1 MAAETQTLNFG
12 PEWLRALS
20 SGGSIASP
28 PPSPALPKYK
38 LADYRYGREE
48 MLALYMKDNKVPEE
62 LADKEFLAILQD
74 EPLLPL
80 ALVPL
85 TEEEQRNFSMS
96 VNSSAVMRLMGRGT
110 GAPPAGVVRGRGGA
124 RGRGRGRGESGY
136 YQRSFEDGE
145 GGFGRGAR
153 EMLRSQSWEER
164 GDRRFEKPGR
174 RDAVRVGFEEV
185 VPTSRKQ
192 DFARSD
198 SENWRAIRE
207 EQNGEDEDG
216 GWRMAGARRE
226 GDRWRPPSP
235 DGPRSAGWRDHS
247 DQRRRRFEFDFR
259 ERDEERTYRRGRTGS
274 GSYEDEK
281 DNLPE
286 WCLED
291 AEEEMGTFDSSGA
304 FMSLKKGS
312 KEPIPE
318 EQELDF
324 RGVDELDERPENE
337 YDMEFYK
344 ESDRT
349 ENGDADRTDLPTEAY
364 NGKIS
369 PSCSSSSPSESQAQ
383 EVFLAVPEECESV
396 VQRAEPDVADS
407 ASDTQGQS
415 KPAADEAVNLG
426 QPAQLSPATVSTLS
440 SSSPSSSPPY
450 PSTTAEFTPAD
461 NDDDEGMKRFEQEAE
476 KMVASLHDNSLD
488 DERFVE
494 MMQDQRSRAAAALPL
509 SHEAAMKWFY
519 KDPQAEIQ
527 GPFTTQEMADWF
539 QAGYFPMSLLVKRG
553 CDEGFQPL
561 GDVIK
566 MWGRVPFAPGPSPPP
581 LLLVPYSVNHQPSN
595 QENGQVEL
603 WSPHSPAENATLC
616 QQGDMD
622 QGRLKKQRELAAAL
636 YHQLQYQQFVQL
648 INSRQQLVQCALQ
661 QKANMTPQQQQQ
673 LVLFL
678 QQIQALK
685 SRCAEQNLIPP
696 INRSM
701 SVPETGSLWDL
712 PTSASQPS
720 GCEAGSLWDSASQGP
735 LLEQIQKLER
745 EKATKL
751 KQERR
756 DVELRVKR
764 EEDDRKRQDEI
775 RWQEEERKR
784 RDEDELTRRK
794 QEEVV
799 RFQREQE
806 EAARRLREEEDRRQE
821 EALRRRDEE
830 ERRQMEDIL
839 RKQEK
844 DRRQQDE
851 TRRWLEEEESRRQL
865 EEEARRRLAEEEE
878 RKRKEMDL
886 QLQRQQEMLRHRQQ
900 QEALR
905 RLQQQQQLAHI
916 KIPSSTTWGQQS
928 NSVPPLQKLEEE
940 RERQRREECRQQQ
953 EIMKALQ
960 QHQQQ
965 QKSPGWNNIPK
976 QSMSVKSLLEM
987 QQELQ
992 KQQQQRA
999 QARAH
1004 SSMPLNNSSVWG
1016 LPGQWGSDMSS
1027 MWSVHESKNSNIS
1040 LWGDEA
1046 VKSTGPVIRSA
1057 GLKNSRSSPSLSD
1070 SYGIPT
1076 RPSKKKTEE
1085 EEKLLKLFQGMN
1097 KTQDGFTQWC
1107 EQMLHV
1113 LNTANNLDVP
1123 TFVSFLKEVDSP
1135 YEVHD
1140 YIRAYLGDTPEAK
1153 EFAKQFLERRAKQKA
1168 NQQRQQQQ
1176 QQLTKELLGLSG
1188 NLALQPDRL
1197 QDSIWGISSNSLQSL
1212 FQANHNSAQ
1221 QSSYESSQ
1229 AGKKKKKQKMVR
1241 ADPSILGFSVNA
1253 SSERLNMGEIETMDD
1268 F

>member
-62 LADKEFLAILQD
+62 LSDKEFLAILQD

-96 VNSSAVMRLMGRGT
+96 VNSSAVMRLMGRGG
-110 GAPPAGVVRGRGGA
+110 GAPSAGAVRGRGNA
-124 RGRGRGRGESGY
+124 RGRGRGRGESGF
-136 YQRSFEDGE
+136 YQRSFEDAE

-174 RDAVRVGFEEV
+174 RDGVRVGFEEV
-185 VPTSRKQ
+185 PPTSRKQ

-207 EQNGEDEDG
+207 EQNGEEEDG
-216 GWRMAGARRE
+216 GWRTAGVRRE

-235 DGPRSAGWRDHS
+235 DGPRSAGWRDHP
-247 DQRRRRFEFDFR
+247 DQRRRRFDFDFR
-259 ERDEERTYRRGRTGS
+259 ERDDERTYRRGRTGS

-304 FMSLKKGS
+304 FMSLKKCS

-318 EQELDF
+318 EQELEF
-324 RGVDELDERPENE
+324 RGVDDLDERPENE

-349 ENGDADRTDLPTEAY
+349 ENEDADRTDLPADVY

-383 EVFLAVPEECESV
+383 EVFLAVPEECEPIV
-396 VQRAEPDVADS
+396 HRAEPDVVDS
-407 ASDTQGQS
+407 ALDAQGQN
-415 KPAADEAVNLG
+415 KLAADDVGNVG

-450 PSTTAEFTPAD
+450 PGNVAEFAPVD

-519 KDPQAEIQ
+519 KDPQGEIQ

-685 SRCAEQNLIPP
+685 SRCAEQNLIPA

-712 PTSASQPS
+712 PTSASQLS

-756 DVELRVKR
+756 DVELRNKR

-799 RFQREQE
+799 RFQREQQE
-806 EAARRLREEEDRRQE
+806 EAARRQREEDDRRQE
-821 EALRRRDEE
+821 EAMRRRDEE

-865 EEEARRRLAEEEE
+865 EEEARRRLAEEED

-886 QLQRQQEMLRHRQQ
+886 QLQRQQELLRHRQ

-905 RLQQQQQLAHI
+905 RLQQQQLAHI
-916 KIPSSTTWGQQS
+916 KIPSSNSWGQQC
-928 NSVPPLQKLEEE
+928 NSGPPLQKLEEE
-940 RERQRREECRQQQ
+940 RERQRREEQCRQQQ

-965 QKSPGWNNIPK
+965 KHPGWNSLPK
-976 QSMSVKSLLEM
+976 QSMSVKSLLDM

-992 KQQQQRA
+992 KQQQQRQ

-1004 SSMPLNNSSVWG
+1004 SSIPINNSAVWG
-1016 LPGQWGSDMSS
+1016 LPSQWGSDMNS
-1027 MWSVHESKNSNIS
+1027 MWSLHESKNSNIS
-1040 LWGDEA
+1040 LWGDDA

-1057 GLKNSRSSPSLSD
+1057 GLKNSRSSPSL
-1070 SYGIPT
+1070 
-1076 RPSKKKTEE
+1076 RFVCPS
-1085 EEKLLKLFQGMN
+1085 L
-1097 KTQDGFTQWC
+1097 
-1107 EQMLHV
+1107 
-1113 LNTANNLDVP
+1113 P
-1123 TFVSFLKEVDSP
+1123 
-1135 YEVHD
+1135 
-1140 YIRAYLGDTPEAK
+1140 
-1153 EFAKQFLERRAKQKA
+1153 
-1168 NQQRQQQQ
+1168 
-1176 QQLTKELLGLSG
+1176 
-1188 NLALQPDRL
+1188 
-1197 QDSIWGISSNSLQSL
+1197 
-1212 FQANHNSAQ
+1212 NSA
-1221 QSSYESSQ
+1221 
-1229 AGKKKKKQKMVR
+1229 
-1241 ADPSILGFSVNA
+1241 
-1253 SSERLNMGEIETMDD
+1253 
-1268 F
+1268 

>member
-20 SGGSIASP
+20 SGGSVASP

-96 VNSSAVMRLMGRGT
+96 VNSSAVMRLMGRGG

-145 GGFGRGAR
+145 GGFSRGAR

-174 RDAVRVGFEEV
+174 RDGVRVGFEEV
-185 VPTSRKQ
+185 TPTSRKQ

-216 GWRMAGARRE
+216 GWRTAGARRE

-235 DGPRSAGWRDHS
+235 DGPRSAGWRDHT
-247 DQRRRRFEFDFR
+247 DQQRRRRFDFDFR
-259 ERDEERTYRRGRTGS
+259 ERDEDRSYRRGRTGS

-318 EQELDF
+318 EQELEF

-349 ENGDADRTDLPTEAY
+349 ENGDADRTDLPSEAY
-364 NGKIS
+364 NGKTS
-369 PSCSSSSPSESQAQ
+369 PSCSSSSPSESQPQ
-383 EVFLAVPEECESV
+383 EVFLPVPEECEAV
-396 VQRAEPDVADS
+396 VHRAETELTDS
-407 ASDTQGQS
+407 VSDTQGHN
-415 KPAADEAVNLG
+415 KPVDEAVNLG

-450 PSTTAEFTPAD
+450 PGTAAEFIPAD

-494 MMQDQRSRAAAALPL
+494 MMQDQRSRAAAAALPL

-519 KDPQAEIQ
+519 KDPQGEIQ

-581 LLLVPYSVNHQPSN
+581 LLPNPNSTDVVRTH
-595 QENGQVEL
+595 
-603 WSPHSPAENATLC
+603 
-616 QQGDMD
+616 QGDMD

-636 YHQLQYQQFVQL
+636 YHQLQYQQFLQL
-648 INSRQQLVQCALQ
+648 INSRQQLLQCALQ

-673 LVLFL
+673 LMLFL
-678 QQIQALK
+678 QQIQNLK

-696 INRSM
+696 INRSV

-712 PTSASQPS
+712 PASASQPS

-756 DVELRVKR
+756 DVELRNKR

-799 RFQREQE
+799 RFQREQQE
-806 EAARRLREEEDRRQE
+806 EAARRQREEEDRRQE

-844 DRRQQDE
+844 DRR
-851 TRRWLEEEESRRQL
+851 WMEEEESRRQL

-905 RLQQQQQLAHI
+905 RLQQQQLAHI

-940 RERQRREECRQQQ
+940 RERQRREEQCRQQQ
-953 EIMKALQ
+953 EIMKVLQ
-960 QHQQQ
+960 QHQ
-965 QKSPGWNNIPK
+965 QKSPGWNSIPK

-1004 SSMPLNNSSVWG
+1004 SGIPINSSSVWG
-1016 LPGQWGSDMSS
+1016 LPGQWGSDMNN
-1027 MWSVHESKNSNIS
+1027 MWSVHETKNSNIS

-1046 VKSTGPVIRSA
+1046 VKSTGPVIRNA

-1076 RPSKKKTEE
+1076 RPSKKKTED

-1153 EFAKQFLERRAKQKA
+1153 EFAKQFLDRRAKQKA

-1176 QQLTKELLGLSG
+1176 QLTKELLGLTG
-1188 NLALQPDRL
+1188 NLSLQPDRL

>member
-62 LADKEFLAILQD
+62 LSDKEFLAILQD

-96 VNSSAVMRLMGRGT
+96 VNSSAVMRLMGRGG
-110 GAPPAGVVRGRGGA
+110 GAPSAGVVRGRGNA

-136 YQRSFEDGE
+136 YQRSFEDAE

-174 RDAVRVGFEEV
+174 RDGVRVGFEEV
-185 VPTSRKQ
+185 PPTSRKQ

-207 EQNGEDEDG
+207 EQNGEEEDG
-216 GWRMAGARRE
+216 GWRTAGVRRE

-235 DGPRSAGWRDHS
+235 DGPRSAGWRDHP
-247 DQRRRRFEFDFR
+247 DQRRRRFDFDFR
-259 ERDEERTYRRGRTGS
+259 ERDDERTYRRGRTGS

-318 EQELDF
+318 EQELEF
-324 RGVDELDERPENE
+324 RGVDELDERAENE

-349 ENGDADRTDLPTEAY
+349 ENEDADQTDLPAEVY

-383 EVFLAVPEECESV
+383 EVFLAVPEECEPIV
-396 VQRAEPDVADS
+396 HRAEPDVADS
-407 ASDTQGQS
+407 ALDAQGQNKS
-415 KPAADEAVNLG
+415 AADEVVNVG

-450 PSTTAEFTPAD
+450 PGNVAEFAPVD

-476 KMVASLHDNSLD
+476 KMVASLQDNSLD

-519 KDPQAEIQ
+519 KDPQGEIQ

-685 SRCAEQNLIPP
+685 SRCAEQNLIPA

-712 PTSASQPS
+712 PTSASQLS

-756 DVELRVKR
+756 DVELRNKR

-799 RFQREQE
+799 RFQREQQE
-806 EAARRLREEEDRRQE
+806 EAARRQREEDDRRQE

-865 EEEARRRLAEEEE
+865 EEEARRRLAEEED

-886 QLQRQQEMLRHRQQ
+886 QLQRQQELLRHRQ

-905 RLQQQQQLAHI
+905 RLQQQQLAHI
-916 KIPSSTTWGQQS
+916 KIPSSTSWGQQC

-940 RERQRREECRQQQ
+940 RERQRREEQCRQQQ

-965 QKSPGWNNIPK
+965 KSPGWNSLPK
-976 QSMSVKSLLEM
+976 QSMSVKSLLDM

-992 KQQQQRA
+992 KQQQQRQ

-1004 SSMPLNNSSVWG
+1004 SSIPINNSAVWG
-1016 LPGQWGSDMSS
+1016 LPSQWGSDINS
-1027 MWSVHESKNSNIS
+1027 MWSLHESKNSNIS
-1040 LWGDEA
+1040 LWGDDA

-1057 GLKNSRSSPSLSD
+1057 GLKNSRSSPSL
-1070 SYGIPT
+1070 
-1076 RPSKKKTEE
+1076 R
-1085 EEKLLKLFQGMN
+1085 
-1097 KTQDGFTQWC
+1097 
-1107 EQMLHV
+1107 
-1113 LNTANNLDVP
+1113 
-1123 TFVSFLKEVDSP
+1123 FVCP
-1135 YEVHD
+1135 
-1140 YIRAYLGDTPEAK
+1140 A
-1153 EFAKQFLERRAKQKA
+1153 
-1168 NQQRQQQQ
+1168 
-1176 QQLTKELLGLSG
+1176 
-1188 NLALQPDRL
+1188 
-1197 QDSIWGISSNSLQSL
+1197 
-1212 FQANHNSAQ
+1212 
-1221 QSSYESSQ
+1221 
-1229 AGKKKKKQKMVR
+1229 
-1241 ADPSILGFSVNA
+1241 
-1253 SSERLNMGEIETMDD
+1253 
-1268 F
+1268 

>member
-62 LADKEFLAILQD
+62 LSDKEFLAILQD

-96 VNSSAVMRLMGRGT
+96 VNSSAVMRLMGRGG
-110 GAPPAGVVRGRGGA
+110 GAPSAGVVRGRGGA

-174 RDAVRVGFEEV
+174 RDGVRVGFEEV
-185 VPTSRKQ
+185 APTSRKQ

-207 EQNGEDEDG
+207 EQNGEEDDG
-216 GWRMAGARRE
+216 GWRTAGARRE

-235 DGPRSAGWRDHS
+235 DGPRSAGWRDHA
-247 DQRRRRFEFDFR
+247 DRRRRFDFDFR
-259 ERDEERTYRRGRTGS
+259 ERDEERPYRRGRTGS

-324 RGVDELDERPENE
+324 RGVDELDERQENE

-349 ENGDADRTDLPTEAY
+349 ENGDADRTDLPSEVY

-383 EVFLAVPEECESV
+383 EVFLSVPEESEPV
-396 VQRAEPDVADS
+396 AHRAEPDMADS
-407 ASDTQGQS
+407 VSDTQGQS

-450 PSTTAEFTPAD
+450 PGTVAEFTPAD

-519 KDPQAEIQ
+519 KDPQGEIQ

-661 QKANMTPQQQQQ
+661 QKTNMTPQQQQQ

-685 SRCAEQNLIPP
+685 SRCAEQNLIPA

-720 GCEAGSLWDSASQGP
+720 GCETGSLWDSASQGP

-745 EKATKL
+745 EKATK
-751 KQERR
+751 
-756 DVELRVKR
+756 
-764 EEDDRKRQDEI
+764 
-775 RWQEEERKR
+775 
-784 RDEDELTRRK
+784 
-794 QEEVV
+794 EEVV
-799 RFQREQE
+799 RFQREQQE
-806 EAARRLREEEDRRQE
+806 EAARRQREEEDRRQE
-821 EALRRRDEE
+821 EAMRRRDEE

-878 RKRKEMDL
+878 RKRKELDL
-886 QLQRQQEMLRHRQQ
+886 QLQRQQEILRHRQQ

-905 RLQQQQQLAHI
+905 RLQQQQLAHI
-916 KIPSSTTWGQQS
+916 KIPSSTWGQQS

-940 RERQRREECRQQQ
+940 RERQRREEQCRQQQ

-960 QHQQQ
+960 QHQQ

-1004 SSMPLNNSSVWG
+1004 SSIPVNNSSVWG
-1016 LPGQWGSDMSS
+1016 LPGQWGSDMSN

-1046 VKSTGPVIRSA
+1046 VKSTGPVIRNA

-1176 QQLTKELLGLSG
+1176 QLTKELLSLTG

>member
-62 LADKEFLAILQD
+62 LSDKEFLAILQD

-96 VNSSAVMRLMGRGT
+96 VNSSAVMRLMGRGG
-110 GAPPAGVVRGRGGA
+110 GAPSAGVVRGRGSA

-174 RDAVRVGFEEV
+174 RDGVRVGFEEV
-185 VPTSRKQ
+185 APTSRKQ

-207 EQNGEDEDG
+207 EQNGEEDDG
-216 GWRMAGARRE
+216 GWRTAGARRE

-235 DGPRSAGWRDHS
+235 DGPRSAGWRDHT
-247 DQRRRRFEFDFR
+247 DQRRRRFDFDFR

-318 EQELDF
+318 EQELEF

-337 YDMEFYK
+337 YDMEFFK

-349 ENGDADRTDLPTEAY
+349 ENEDADRTDLPAEVY

-383 EVFLAVPEECESV
+383 EVFLAVPEECEPV
-396 VQRAEPDVADS
+396 THRAEPDMADP
-407 ASDTQGQS
+407 ASDTQGQN
-415 KPAADEAVNLG
+415 KPPADESVNVG

-450 PSTTAEFTPAD
+450 PGTVAEFVPVD

-519 KDPQAEIQ
+519 KDPQGEIQ

-685 SRCAEQNLIPP
+685 SRCAEQNLIPA

-745 EKATKL
+745 EKATK
-751 KQERR
+751 
-756 DVELRVKR
+756 
-764 EEDDRKRQDEI
+764 
-775 RWQEEERKR
+775 
-784 RDEDELTRRK
+784 
-794 QEEVV
+794 EEVV
-799 RFQREQE
+799 RFQREQQE
-806 EAARRLREEEDRRQE
+806 EAARRQREEEDRRQE

-886 QLQRQQEMLRHRQQ
+886 QLQRQQELLRHRQQ

-905 RLQQQQQLAHI
+905 RLQQQQLAHI
-916 KIPSSTTWGQQS
+916 KIPSSNSWGQQS
-928 NSVPPLQKLEEE
+928 NSGAPLQKLEEE
-940 RERQRREECRQQQ
+940 RERERQRREEQCRQQQ

-960 QHQQQ
+960 QHQQ

-1004 SSMPLNNSSVWG
+1004 SSIPINNSSVWG
-1016 LPGQWGSDMSS
+1016 LPSQWGSDMNS

-1176 QQLTKELLGLSG
+1176 QLTKELLSLTG

-1212 FQANHNSAQ
+1212 FQGNHNSAQ

>member
-940 RERQRREECRQQQ
+940 RERQRREEQCRQQQ

-1176 QQLTKELLGLSG
+1176 QQ
-1188 NLALQPDRL
+1188 
-1197 QDSIWGISSNSLQSL
+1197 DSIWGISSNSLQSL

>member
-74 EPLLPL
+74 EPLPPL

-96 VNSSAVMRLMGRGT
+96 VNSSAVMRLMGRGPT
-110 GAPPAGVVRGRGGA
+110 APTAGVARGRGGA
-124 RGRGRGRGESGY
+124 RGRGRGRGESGFY
-136 YQRSFEDGE
+136 PRSFEDVE

-174 RDAVRVGFEEV
+174 REGGFEEV
-185 VPTSRKQ
+185 PLATRKQ

-207 EQNGEDEDG
+207 EQNGEDEDA
-216 GWRMAGARRE
+216 GWRMA
-226 GDRWRPPSP
+226 DC
-235 DGPRSAGWRDHS
+235 PRSAGWRDHG

-259 ERDEERTYRRGRTGS
+259 ERDEERAFRRGRTGS
-274 GSYEDEK
+274 GSYEDER
-281 DNLPE
+281 DSLPE
-286 WCLED
+286 WCLDD

-318 EQELDF
+318 EHELDF
-324 RGVDELDERPENE
+324 RGVDELEERQENE

-349 ENGDADRTDLPTEAY
+349 ENGDLDRAELVTEVY

-369 PSCSSSSPSESQAQ
+369 PSCSSSSPSESQPH
-383 EVFLAVPEECESV
+383 EVFLPVAEDCETVLQRPSEPEAGHHPTPEA
-396 VQRAEPDVADS
+396 QAH
-407 ASDTQGQS
+407 S
-415 KPAADEAVNLG
+415 KAAAADEAVSLG

-450 PSTTAEFTPAD
+450 PGNPAEFTPMD

-488 DERFVE
+488 DERFME

-519 KDPQAEIQ
+519 KDPQGEIQ
-527 GPFTTQEMADWF
+527 GPFTTQEMSDWF

-566 MWGRVPFAPGPSPPP
+566 MWGRVPFSPGPSPPP
-581 LLLVPYSVNHQPSN
+581 LLPVPYTVNNQHSN
-595 QENGQVEL
+595 QESRQMEL
-603 WSPHSPAENATLC
+603 WSSHSPPETTAFS

-622 QGRLKKQRELAAAL
+622 QGRLKKQRELATAL
-636 YHQLQYQQFVQL
+636 YHQLQYQQFLQL
-648 INSRQQLVQCALQ
+648 INSRQQQAQCALQ
-661 QKANMTPQQQQQ
+661 QKASMTQQQQQQ

-685 SRCAEQNLIPP
+685 SRCAEQNMIPSN

-701 SVPETGSLWDL
+701 SVPEGSLWDMSN
-712 PTSASQPS
+712 SASQS
-720 GCEAGSLWDSASQGP
+720 AGCEAASLWESASQGP
-735 LLEQIQKLER
+735 LLEQLQKLER
-745 EKATKL
+745 EKVTKL

-756 DVELRVKR
+756 DAELRVKR
-764 EEDDRKRQDEI
+764 DEDDRKRQDEI
-775 RWQEEERKR
+775 RWQEEEHKR
-784 RDEDELTRRK
+784 RDEDELARRK
-794 QEEVV
+794 QQEEVV

-806 EAARRLREEEDRRQE
+806 EAARRQREEEE
-821 EALRRRDEE
+821 VLRRHDEE
-830 ERRQMEDIL
+830 ERRQMEEIL

-851 TRRWLEEEESRRQL
+851 TRRWLEEEESRR
-865 EEEARRRLAEEEE
+865 RLAAEDEE

-886 QLQRQQEMLRHRQQ
+886 QLQRQQDLLRHRQQ
-900 QEALR
+900 HEALR
-905 RLQQQQQLAHI
+905 RLQQQQQLAHL
-916 KIPSSTTWGQQS
+916 KISSSNTWGQQS
-928 NSVPPLQKLEEE
+928 SSVPLQKLEE
-940 RERQRREECRQQQ
+940 ERQRREECRQQQ
-953 EIMKALQ
+953 EMMKALQ

-965 QKSPGWNNIPK
+965 KSPGSGWSNLSK
-976 QSMSVKSLLEM
+976 QGMSVKSLLEM

-992 KQQQQRA
+992 KQQQQQRA

-1004 SSMPLNNSSVWG
+1004 SGLPVNSSSGWG
-1016 LPGQWGSDMSS
+1016 MTSHWGPEVN
-1027 MWSVHESKNSNIS
+1027 MWSVHEGKNSNSS

-1046 VKSTGPVIRSA
+1046 VKSTGPVIRSG
-1057 GLKNSRSSPSLSD
+1057 GLKNSRSSPSLSE
-1070 SYGIPT
+1070 SYGIPS
-1076 RPSKKKTEE
+1076 RPSKKKTED

-1123 TFVSFLKEVDSP
+1123 TFVSFLKEVESP

-1168 NQQRQQQQ
+1168 NQQRQHQQ
-1176 QQLTKELLGLSG
+1176 QQLTKELLGLTG
-1188 NLALQPDRL
+1188 NLSLQSDRL
-1197 QDSIWGISSNSLQSL
+1197 QDSIWGISPNSLQSL
-1212 FQANHNSAQ
+1212 FQANHNSVA

>member
-20 SGGSIASP
+20 SGGSVASP

-96 VNSSAVMRLMGRGT
+96 VNSSAVMRLMGRGG

-174 RDAVRVGFEEV
+174 RDG
-185 VPTSRKQ
+185 
-192 DFARSD
+192 
-198 SENWRAIRE
+198 
-207 EQNGEDEDG
+207 
-216 GWRMAGARRE
+216 
-226 GDRWRPPSP
+226 
-235 DGPRSAGWRDHS
+235 DGPRSAGWRDHT
-247 DQRRRRFEFDFR
+247 DQQRRRRFDFDFR
-259 ERDEERTYRRGRTGS
+259 ERDEERSYRRGRTGS

-304 FMSLKKGS
+304 FMPLKKGS

-318 EQELDF
+318 EQELEF

-349 ENGDADRTDLPTEAY
+349 ENGDAERTDLPTEAY

-369 PSCSSSSPSESQAQ
+369 PSCSSSSPSDSQPQ
-383 EVFLAVPEECESV
+383 EVFLPVSEECEAV
-396 VQRAEPDVADS
+396 VHRAETELTESV
-407 ASDTQGQS
+407 SDTQAHS
-415 KPAADEAVNLG
+415 KPADEAVNLG

-450 PSTTAEFTPAD
+450 PGTAAEFIPAD

-494 MMQDQRSRAAAALPL
+494 MMQDQRSRAAAAALPL

-519 KDPQAEIQ
+519 KDPQGEIQ

-581 LLLVPYSVNHQPSN
+581 LL
-595 QENGQVEL
+595 
-603 WSPHSPAENATLC
+603 
-616 QQGDMD
+616 GDMD

-636 YHQLQYQQFVQL
+636 YHQLQYQQFLQL
-648 INSRQQLVQCALQ
+648 INSRQQLLQCALQ
-661 QKANMTPQQQQQ
+661 QKSNMTPQQQQQ

-678 QQIQALK
+678 QQIQNLK

-720 GCEAGSLWDSASQGP
+720 GCEAGSLWDSASQGT

-756 DVELRVKR
+756 DVELRNKR

-799 RFQREQE
+799 RFQREQQE
-806 EAARRLREEEDRRQE
+806 EAARRQREEEDRRQE
-821 EALRRRDEE
+821 EVLRRRDEE

-844 DRRQQDE
+844 DRR
-851 TRRWLEEEESRRQL
+851 WMEEEESRRQL

-886 QLQRQQEMLRHRQQ
+886 QLQRQQELLRHRQQ

-905 RLQQQQQLAHI
+905 RLQQQQQLAAHI

-940 RERQRREECRQQQ
+940 RERQRREEQCRQQQ

-960 QHQQQ
+960 QHQQ
-965 QKSPGWNNIPK
+965 KCPGWNSIPK
-976 QSMSVKSLLEM
+976 QSMSVKSLLEV

-1004 SSMPLNNSSVWG
+1004 SSIPINNSSVWG
-1016 LPGQWGSDMSS
+1016 LPGQWGSDMSN
-1027 MWSVHESKNSNIS
+1027 MWSVHDTKNSSIS

-1046 VKSTGPVIRSA
+1046 VKSTGPVIRNA
-1057 GLKNSRSSPSLSD
+1057 GLKNNRSSPSLSD

-1076 RPSKKKTEE
+1076 RPSKKKTED

-1097 KTQDGFTQWC
+1097 KTPDGFTQWC

-1123 TFVSFLKEVDSP
+1123 TFVSFLKEVESP

-1176 QQLTKELLGLSG
+1176 QQLTKELLGLTG
-1188 NLALQPDRL
+1188 NLSLQPDRL
-1197 QDSIWGISSNSLQSL
+1197 QDSIWGINSNSLQSL
-1212 FQANHNSAQ
+1212 FQANHNSVQ

-1241 ADPSILGFSVNA
+1241 ADPSILDKTMKCSVSLKIHSLLSHLDVLPADPGAVSDEHGERFHQEIA
-1253 SSERLNMGEIETMDD
+1253 SVEKRDQGNWNPSLLADYCWTLTREASDAEYKRKSAAKH

>member
-62 LADKEFLAILQD
+62 LSDKEFLAVLQD

-96 VNSSAVMRLMGRGT
+96 VNSSAVMRLMGRGG
-110 GAPPAGVVRGRGGA
+110 GAPSAGVVRGRGST

-174 RDAVRVGFEEV
+174 RDGVRVGFEEV
-185 VPTSRKQ
+185 APTSRKQ

-207 EQNGEDEDG
+207 EQNGEEEDG
-216 GWRMAGARRE
+216 GWRTAGARRE
-226 GDRWRPPSP
+226 GERWRPPSP
-235 DGPRSAGWRDHS
+235 DGPRSAGWRDHA
-247 DQRRRRFEFDFR
+247 DRRRRFDFDFR

-318 EQELDF
+318 EQELEF

-337 YDMEFYK
+337 YDMDFYK
-344 ESDRT
+344 EPDRT
-349 ENGDADRTDLPTEAY
+349 ENEDADKTDLPAEVC

-383 EVFLAVPEECESV
+383 EVFLAVPEECEPSAH
-396 VQRAEPDVADS
+396 RAEPDMVDS
-407 ASDTQGQS
+407 ASDAPGQS
-415 KPAADEAVNLG
+415 KPADDAVNLG
-426 QPAQLSPATVSTLS
+426 QTAQLSPATVSTLS

-450 PSTTAEFTPAD
+450 PSTVAEFAPVD
-461 NDDDEGMKRFEQEAE
+461 NDDDDGMKRFEQEAE

-494 MMQDQRSRAAAALPL
+494 MMQDQRNRAAAALPL

-519 KDPQAEIQ
+519 KDPQGEIQ

-581 LLLVPYSVNHQPSN
+581 LLRVPYSVNHQPSN

-636 YHQLQYQQFVQL
+636 YHQLQYQQFLQL

-673 LVLFL
+673 LVVFL

-685 SRCAEQNLIPP
+685 SRCAEQNLIPA

-720 GCEAGSLWDSASQGP
+720 GCDAGSLWDSASQGP

-756 DVELRVKR
+756 DAELRNKR

-799 RFQREQE
+799 RFQREQQE
-806 EAARRLREEEDRRQE
+806 EVARRQREEEDRRQE

-916 KIPSSTTWGQQS
+916 KIPSSTSWGQQS

-940 RERQRREECRQQQ
+940 RERHRREECRQQQ

-965 QKSPGWNNIPK
+965 KSPGWNNLPK

-1004 SSMPLNNSSVWG
+1004 SSMPMNNSSVWG

-1027 MWSVHESKNSNIS
+1027 MWSMHENKNSNMS

-1085 EEKLLKLFQGMN
+1085 EEKLLKLFQGMS

-1176 QQLTKELLGLSG
+1176 QLTKELLSLTG

-1197 QDSIWGISSNSLQSL
+1197 QDSIWGIGSNSLQSL
-1212 FQANHNSAQ
+1212 FQGNHNSAQ